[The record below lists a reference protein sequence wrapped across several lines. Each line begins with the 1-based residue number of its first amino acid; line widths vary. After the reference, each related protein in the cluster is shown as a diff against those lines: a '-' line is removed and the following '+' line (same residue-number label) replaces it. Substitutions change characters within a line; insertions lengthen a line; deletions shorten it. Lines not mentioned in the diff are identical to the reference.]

1 MSLRGPDFKKSIF
14 KLNVLATLL
23 VFAVLTPSVRIY
35 ARWFPEKKDS
45 LWLLPLGVVGISSLL
60 WFFAS
65 LSLPALIQR
74 GIIKDLRA
82 SARRQEQISFWERI
96 FKTAAPIALFSFN
109 MLLLIFFSAALIHF
123 LKSNRLRDL
132 FINLP

>member
-1 MSLRGPDFKKSIF
+1 MPLRGPDFKKNIL

-35 ARWFPEKKDS
+35 ARWFPDKKDS

-65 LSLPALIQR
+65 LSLPALIR
-74 GIIKDLRA
+74 KGIIKDLRA

-96 FKTAAPIALFSFN
+96 LKTAVPVVLFSFN
-109 MLLLIFFSAALIHF
+109 MLLLILFSAALIHF
-123 LKSNRLRDL
+123 LKSNRLQDL
-132 FINLP
+132 FVNLP

>member
-1 MSLRGPDFKKSIF
+1 MPLRGPDFKKSIF

-23 VFAVLTPSVRIY
+23 VFAILTPSVRIY
-35 ARWFPEKKDS
+35 ARWFPEKNDS

-65 LSLPALIQR
+65 ISLPALIR
-74 GIIKDLRA
+74 KGLIKDLRA
-82 SARRQEQISFWERI
+82 SARQQEKIPVGERI
-96 FKTAAPIALFSFN
+96 IKTAAPIALFAFN
-109 MLLLIFFSAALIHF
+109 MFLLILFSAALIHF

-132 FINLP
+132 FVNLP